1 MTNLDIFTKAISWYR
16 QGYKIAIGTVIE
28 TWGSAPRPVGSLI
41 VINDNMEFEG
51 SISGGCVESAVIA
64 SSEAIFKDPSKPL
77 ILDYGIEDEEA
88 WAVGLTC
95 GGKLKIHLQSL
106 DAHLASVE
114 PHINTIDEG
123 VYIRDLTTGFFEVI
137 RSMSPSAT
145 SEHKNYVDLAFVE
158 DKATYLSDRDIFIQP
173 IQKNYEVFITGAVHV
188 AQFLIPLL
196 KNLNFDVTLIDPRPV
211 FATQE
216 RFPNVNIIDQ
226 YPQDFLL
233 SKHVHHR
240 SALIALSHDSKIDNP
255 AVEFFLKH
263 GGGFYV
269 GCLGSKKT
277 HEKRVAFLNDQNIHD
292 KDIKKIHAP
301 IGLDLGGRSPSE
313 IAISIASELIKTK
326 YKD

>member
-1 MTNLDIFTKAISWYR
+1 MTSLDIFEKALSWYR
-16 QGYKIAIGTVIE
+16 QGQKIAIGTVIE

-41 VINDNMEFEG
+41 AINDNMEFEG

-64 SSEAIFKDPSKPL
+64 SAESIFKNTNKPL
-77 ILDYGIEDEEA
+77 FLDYGIEDEEA

-106 DAHLASVE
+106 DSHLASVE
-114 PHINTIDEG
+114 PNINTLDEG

-137 RSMSPSAT
+137 RSISSSDT
-145 SEHKNYVDLAFVE
+145 SELKNYIDLAFLE
-158 DKATYLSDRDIFIQP
+158 DKATYLPEKEIFIHP
-173 IQKNYEVFITGAVHV
+173 IQKNYEIFITGAVHV
-188 AQFLIPLL
+188 AQFLIPIL

-226 YPQDFLL
+226 FPQEFLL
-233 SKHVHHR
+233 PKHVHQR
-240 SALIALSHDSKIDNP
+240 SGLITLSHDSKIDNP

-263 GGGFYV
+263 GGGFYI

-277 HEKRVAFLNDQNIHD
+277 HEKRIAFLNDQNIHN
-292 KDIKKIHAP
+292 KDIEKIHAP

-326 YKD
+326 YKG